1 MTARRYGLIAIFA
14 ICVVIVGFFLYR
26 QRSVQSPLEGQKAE
40 DHLRQSMPAN
50 ERPVVHLY
58 FADTSQS
65 FLTAESRA
73 MALPDGVVEG
83 AKVMIQ
89 ALIKGPTASLTRTLP
104 KETELQAFY
113 LTKDG
118 VAYVSFNKAISENHP
133 GGSLTELLS
142 IYSLV
147 NTLSLNIPEIEA
159 VKLLIDG
166 REAKTLAGHIDLQY
180 PFRPDLLMI
189 K

>member
-1 MTARRYGLIAIFA
+1 
-14 ICVVIVGFFLYR
+14 
-26 QRSVQSPLEGQKAE
+26 
-40 DHLRQSMPAN
+40 
-50 ERPVVHLY
+50 
-58 FADTSQS
+58 
-65 FLTAESRA
+65 
-73 MALPDGVVEG
+73 
-83 AKVMIQ
+83 
-89 ALIKGPTASLTRTLP
+89 LP